1 MIEKITY
8 IADDGTEF
16 EEQAECEAYERDK
29 KIQNIYTFDYCRM
42 TDSPLSVE
50 HLAGEELEINEDM
63 SLDECTCI
71 YIKNEEALDF
81 FIDEGNEADGLNINT
96 LSFFDTNNYCWY
108 GIDDLIDTYESAL
121 ITLKRIKKNFELNYK
136 PYMK

>member
-16 EEQAECEAYERDK
+16 EEMAECKAYERDK
-29 KIQNIYTFDYCRM
+29 KMRNIYMFDYCRM

-50 HLAGEELEINEDM
+50 HLAGEELEIDEDM
-63 SLDECTCI
+63 SLDECRCI
-71 YIKNEEALDF
+71 YVKNGEALDF
-81 FIDEGNEADGLNINT
+81 LIDECIEIDGLNVNT
-96 LSFFDTNNYCWY
+96 LSFYDTIEYCWY

-121 ITLKRIKKNFELNYK
+121 ATLKRIKENFEINFLPAIK
-136 PYMK
+136 

>member
-16 EEQAECEAYERDK
+16 EEQAECEAYERGQ
-29 KIQNIYTFDYCRM
+29 IMQNIYMFDYCRM

-50 HLAGEELEINEDM
+50 HLAGEEFEINEDM
-63 SLDECTCI
+63 GLNECRCI
-71 YIKNEEALDF
+71 YVKSEESLEFLAE
-81 FIDEGNEADGLNINT
+81 EGIEINGLNINT
-96 LSFFDTNNYCWY
+96 LSFFDTVECCWY
-108 GIDDLIDTYESAL
+108 GIDELIDAYESAL
-121 ITLKRIKKNFELNYK
+121 VTLKRMKKNFENTCK

>member
-16 EEQAECEAYERDK
+16 EEQAECEAYEREQKMRD
-29 KIQNIYTFDYCRM
+29 IYMFDYCRM

-50 HLAGEELEINEDM
+50 HLAGEEIEFNYDM

-71 YIKNEEALDF
+71 YIKNEESLDF

-96 LSFFDTNNYCWY
+96 LSFFDVNNCCWY

-121 ITLKRIKKNFELNYK
+121 VTLKRIKKNFELNCK

>member
-1 MIEKITY
+1 MTERITY

-16 EEQAECEAYERDK
+16 EEMAECEAYERDK
-29 KIQNIYTFDYCRM
+29 KMQNIYMFDYCRM

-63 SLDECTCI
+63 SLDECNCI

-81 FIDEGNEADGLNINT
+81 FIDEGHEAEGLNINT
-96 LSFFDTNNYCWY
+96 LSFFDTNEYCWY
-108 GIDDLIDTYESAL
+108 GIDDLIDTYESTLA
-121 ITLKRIKKNFELNYK
+121 TLKKIKENFETNFLPAIK
-136 PYMK
+136 